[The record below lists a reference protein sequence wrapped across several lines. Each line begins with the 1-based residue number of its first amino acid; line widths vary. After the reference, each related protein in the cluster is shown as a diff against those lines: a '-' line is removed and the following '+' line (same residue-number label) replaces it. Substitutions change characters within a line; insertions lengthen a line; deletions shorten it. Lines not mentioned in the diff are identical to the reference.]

1 MDRWEDIVNALY
13 TLRKQTKLRA
23 LSILGKDDDVLS
35 FIDTLPN
42 KEIGM
47 YVWGCKKM
55 EYTVHKTNGF
65 ISWKNKRVK
74 M

>member
-1 MDRWEDIVNALY
+1 MDRWESIVKSFYN
-13 TLRKQTKLRA
+13 LRRKTKLDA
-23 LSILGKDDDVLS
+23 LSILGNDDEVLS
-35 FIDTLPN
+35 FIDTLTN

-65 ISWKNKRVK
+65 ISWKKSLK
-74 M
+74 A